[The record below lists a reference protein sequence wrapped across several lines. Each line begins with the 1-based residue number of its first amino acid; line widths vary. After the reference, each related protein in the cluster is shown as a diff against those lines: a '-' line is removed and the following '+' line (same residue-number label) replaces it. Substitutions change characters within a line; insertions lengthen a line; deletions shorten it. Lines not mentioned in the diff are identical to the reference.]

1 MNEASGCGFYPGPD
15 AQNSVQQDRLRKC
28 SLAIVEPAQADTQH
42 ATRNKEKITKKL
54 SPKSYRQE
62 RLVSGVDRGFLTELL
77 GRGQLKLANPLQVD
91 VLPCDPQIMSVLHG
105 KPALRG
111 TPNRLGKT

>member
-15 AQNSVQQDRLRKC
+15 AQHSVQQDRLRKC

-77 GRGQLKLANPLQVD
+77 GLLLLFAHDLLKSWFIGRDIQLL
-91 VLPCDPQIMSVLHG
+91 C
-105 KPALRG
+105 
-111 TPNRLGKT
+111 TLGLFT